1 MIDWY
6 FTWKSIVVL
15 WSMNQ
20 EWAASLLWRIT
31 RRNVHTIWSLV
42 IFYIEYSCKGYLTCI
57 WYSKERVHDDYQA
70 IEYVVLV
77 MFRLC
82 YSLMS
87 IVLIITYMTSLYMIK
102 KIKTIIVY
110 MTAKSIVAIS
120 VCDLINKKN
129 CYEFHHFGWIEYCY

>member
-20 EWAASLLWRIT
+20 EWAASLLLRIT

-70 IEYVVLV
+70 IEYVVVVL
-77 MFRLC
+77 FRLC

-87 IVLIITYMTSLYMIK
+87 IVLIITYMTSLYIVIHILMID
-102 KIKTIIVY
+102 
-110 MTAKSIVAIS
+110 MLFSISIYDKEDKDNY
-120 VCDLINKKN
+120 CIHDCK
-129 CYEFHHFGWIEYCY
+129 EYCCY